1 MRSNISF
8 CVLGFL
14 CFLLVQIVHENILTP
29 NFNSDSPKDFEKPQK
44 EHVKTPELIHRKS
57 TKKSGNA
64 KKDEIPVPFDY
75 EEKSGNFR
83 FGDEN
88 VEQFADESE
97 NQEPEVVSTVE
108 NAFKTE
114 DDDYLIN
121 ESNACKKKVPT
132 MLLAVAGAVYGFERR
147 EIIRQTWG
155 KYAETENVKLLF
167 FVGVNGD
174 PETQKNLLA
183 ESLDNHDIIQENYIE
198 SYWNLTRKTIGQIK
212 WKKEFCPESEILAH
226 LDDDVFIDVPK
237 ILDYLTNQKNTKFKS
252 WIGCMW
258 KMGGAPVRRTG
269 KYAVTEDEFAASKY
283 PGSCMGPCYF
293 ISGEANDQLVEESFK
308 HKEFKLEDMY
318 VTGVLRDERS
328 IPIFPIPRGNM
339 LCQHLGKNGEIMHSE
354 FVYKEATVEE
364 RMWKAW
370 ELFGPGGEMN

>member
-1 MRSNISF
+1 MRLMRSNISF

-97 NQEPEVVSTVE
+97 NQEPEIVSTVE

-121 ESNACKKKVPT
+121 ESNACKK
-132 MLLAVAGAVYGFERR
+132 
-147 EIIRQTWG
+147 
-155 KYAETENVKLLF
+155 
-167 FVGVNGD
+167 VN
-174 PETQKNLLA
+174 
-183 ESLDNHDIIQENYIE
+183 
-198 SYWNLTRKTIGQIK
+198 
-212 WKKEFCPESEILAH
+212 
-226 LDDDVFIDVPK
+226 FI
-237 ILDYLTNQKNTKFKS
+237 
-252 WIGCMW
+252 
-258 KMGGAPVRRTG
+258 
-269 KYAVTEDEFAASKY
+269 
-283 PGSCMGPCYF
+283 
-293 ISGEANDQLVEESFK
+293 
-308 HKEFKLEDMY
+308 
-318 VTGVLRDERS
+318 
-328 IPIFPIPRGNM
+328 
-339 LCQHLGKNGEIMHSE
+339 
-354 FVYKEATVEE
+354 
-364 RMWKAW
+364 
-370 ELFGPGGEMN
+370 